1 MHRDHSVLL
10 KQAADKYL
18 AYNKKHFSDDRE
30 MMEWVF
36 KDYEDL
42 ISIAKSI
49 GLNESKSAILKAMWS
64 LDTAVRD
71 VIPDEV
77 YKHYYE

>member
-30 MMEWVF
+30 MMECIY

-42 ISIAKSI
+42 ISIAKSM
-49 GLNESKSAILKAMWS
+49 GLNESKSAISKAMWS

-71 VIPDEV
+71 VIPDKV
-77 YKHYYE
+77 YSYYYE